1 MIFITHYSQKVQMRK
16 FNPLTPMND
25 QCRISPQS
33 ILYNIKQMSYKNK
46 VKYNAGDNQLIQ
58 Y

>member
-1 MIFITHYSQKVQMRK
+1 MRK
-16 FNPLTPMND
+16 FNPLTPMSD